1 MESKEV
7 LQTDLEAI
15 NKQIKIA
22 EIKAQM
28 AEYNAVGIELQR
40 QKRVAKL
47 TNLQDKK
54 SEISTKLGLLKKEE
68 LTRK

>member
-54 SEISTKLGLLKKEE
+54 SEILTKLGLLKKEE